1 MGKKLLKKAGVAL
14 LAVMMSLALMPMKE
28 VNAATSGTPTLTLGA
43 SGLSGW
49 VGDEIS
55 NASIT
60 ATLLND
66 TIVNT
71 SNEEDISDWMT
82 NLPSGMK
89 AQYVGFSG
97 TTITINL
104 SGKPTVES
112 KESIKLTIPGNKLAS
127 GNALTAPE
135 KFTAKYD
142 IIKPAATIDNITI
155 SGAKDIAI
163 AEVDV
168 IIKPNVSL
176 IAPVGVDVRSWFTN
190 LPDGLTATVIS
201 NDPYNYQ
208 VVVHIGG
215 TPTVNKDEALQIQIP
230 KEYFGGGEDIN
241 VTANPNA
248 KFEIGER
255 EATVE
260 NVAITG
266 SVGETITNQTF
277 KITIKNDKFV
287 KNLSATSNLKTNLP
301 SDLFVV
307 YSRLIDETHAVVS
320 VTGTPLASEKGTL
333 ELTIPSA
340 WLKSGKALKVT
351 ANPNATYDIGNVKI
365 TAGTNSSHKTGTTGD
380 LKFTCSGKLDD
391 FVGAYVDNALVNPSH
406 YTVQSGS
413 TILTLKANYL
423 NTLASG
429 THTIK
434 FQYKNNVSVTTTFKI
449 LADDS
454 KKKPPVNQKD
464 KTNNSKTPQTADM
477 SPIAFYSLLVMVSGL
492 AGVFVLK
499 RKKEQI

>member
-1 MGKKLLKKAGVAL
+1 MGKKLLKKAGIAL
-14 LAVMMSLALMPMKE
+14 LAVMMSFALMPMKAVHAISYQFANIE
-28 VNAATSGTPTLTLGA
+28 VGDILKAGDTFNLSENNEQIQEVAYYKHNGGHIASGMNYNSGTYTVPSNVSTASYDQWEVTSITLYNNSTNRYFMTLKGIRSTAIVDDVIVKGGIGQNIQIEPTLVKIHTNVEINKAVG
-43 SGLSGW
+43 GTVSGW
-49 VGDEIS
+49 FK
-55 NASIT
+55 
-60 ATLLND
+60 
-66 TIVNT
+66 
-71 SNEEDISDWMT
+71 
-82 NLPSGMK
+82 NLPAGLVAIIDSDDSENGIITLK
-89 AQYVGFSG
+89 IYGQA
-97 TTITINL
+97 TT
-104 SGKPTVES
+104 
-112 KESIKLTIPGNKLAS
+112 A
-127 GNALTAPE
+127 
-135 KFTAKYD
+135 
-142 IIKPAATIDNITI
+142 
-155 SGAKDIAI
+155 
-163 AEVDV
+163 
-168 IIKPNVSL
+168 VS
-176 IAPVGVDVRSWFTN
+176 
-190 LPDGLTATVIS
+190 
-201 NDPYNYQ
+201 
-208 VVVHIGG
+208 
-215 TPTVNKDEALQIQIP
+215 EAMEIVIP
-230 KEYFGGGEDIN
+230 KEDIDGASKN
-241 VTANPNA
+241 LEVTSNSNA

-277 KITIKNDKFV
+277 KITIKNDEFV

-307 YSRLIDETHAVVS
+307 YSRLIDETHVVVS

-333 ELTIPSA
+333 QLTIPDE
-340 WLKSGKALKVT
+340 WLKSGEFLKVT
-351 ANPNATYDIGNVKI
+351 ANSNAKYDIGSVKI

-391 FVGAYVDNALVNPSH
+391 FVGAYVDTVLVNPSH

-423 NTLASG
+423 NTLDSG
-429 THTIK
+429 THTLK

-454 KKKPPVNQKD
+454 KKKPPVNQND

>member
-14 LAVMMSLALMPMKE
+14 LAVMMSLALMPMKA
-28 VNAATSGTPTLTLGA
+28 VHATSYQFA
-43 SGLSGW
+43 NIE
-49 VGDEIS
+49 VGDILRAGDTFNLSENNEQIQEVAYYKH
-55 NASIT
+55 NGGYIASVQ
-60 ATLLND
+60 NF
-66 TIVNT
+66 N
-71 SNEEDISDWMT
+71 
-82 NLPSGMK
+82 
-89 AQYVGFSG
+89 SG
-97 TTITINL
+97 TYLVPTDVYPASYDQWEVTSISLYNNSTNRYFMTIKGI
-104 SGKPTVES
+104 
-112 KESIKLTIPGNKLAS
+112 
-127 GNALTAPE
+127 
-135 KFTAKYD
+135 
-142 IIKPAATIDNITI
+142 
-155 SGAKDIAI
+155 
-163 AEVDV
+163 
-168 IIKPNVSL
+168 
-176 IAPVGVDVRSWFTN
+176 RS
-190 LPDGLTATVIS
+190 TATVDDVIVKGGIGQ
-201 NDPYNYQ
+201 NIQIEPTLVKIHTN
-208 VVVHIGG
+208 VEINKAVGG
-215 TPTVNKDEALQIQIP
+215 TVSGWFKNLPAGLVAIIDSDDSENGIITLKIYGQATTAVSEAMEIVIP
-230 KEYFGGGEDIN
+230 KEDIDGASKN
-241 VTANPNA
+241 LEVTSNSNA

-266 SVGETITNQTF
+266 SVGETITNKTF
-277 KITIKNDKFV
+277 KITIKNDEFV
-287 KNLSATSNLKTNLP
+287 ENLSATSNLKTNLP

-307 YSRLIDETHAVVS
+307 YSRLIDKTHAVVS

-333 ELTIPSA
+333 QLTIPDE
-340 WLKSGKALKVT
+340 WLKSGEFLKVT
-351 ANPNATYDIGNVKI
+351 ANPNAKYDIGSVKI
-365 TAGTNSSHKTGTTGD
+365 SAGANSSHKTGDTSNLT
-380 LKFTCSGKLDD
+380 FTCSGKLND
-391 FVGAYVDNALVNPSH
+391 FVGAYVDNVLVNPSH

-429 THTIK
+429 THTLK